1 MIDNIHWLG
10 HASFRIDGASAIVYI
25 DPWKLNNPAK
35 ADLVLVTHEHF
46 DHCSRDD
53 IAAVVK
59 DDTVVVGSPS
69 AAGSLEGGVPAD
81 RLKIVSPG
89 EEIEA
94 RGVKIRAVAAY
105 NTDPGRQGFHP
116 LDESKPRVGFVVTV
130 DGVTIYHTGDTD
142 FVPDMEG
149 LAPDILLVPV
159 GGTYTMD
166 AAQAA
171 DAAKKIRPVLAVPM
185 HWGDIVGARQ
195 DADKFASLWDG
206 EVKIKEQE

>member
-1 MIDNIHWLG
+1 MIGNIHWLG
-10 HASFRIDGASAIVYI
+10 HASFRIDGASAVVYI
-25 DPWKLNNPAK
+25 DPWKLDSPAK

-46 DHCSRDD
+46 DHCSMQD

-59 DDTVVVGSPS
+59 EGTVVVGSPS
-69 AAGSLEGGVPAD
+69 AAGSLEGCVPAD

-94 RGVKIRAVAAY
+94 GGVGVRAVFAY

-116 LDESKPRVGFVVTV
+116 LDKNKPRVGFVVTV
-130 DGVTIYHTGDTD
+130 DGATIYHTGDTD
-142 FVPDMEG
+142 FVPGMEG
-149 LAPDILLVPV
+149 LAPDILLIPV

-171 DAAKKIRPVLAVPM
+171 DAAKKIRPGLAVPM
-185 HWGDIVGARQ
+185 HWGDIVGARE
-195 DADKFASLWDG
+195 DADNFARLWGG
-206 EVKIKEQE
+206 EVKIMEQE